1 MEKVFLK
8 YLCKIFDSSYLE
20 IAELRMIHVFTVY
33 STNIYLEERVKFYYF
48 SPGILARE
56 KR

>member
-48 SPGILARE
+48 SPEILARE

>member
-1 MEKVFLK
+1 MEKDFLK

-20 IAELRMIHVFTVY
+20 IAELRMVLVVTVY
-33 STNIYLEERVKFYYF
+33 GTNIYLEERVNFYYL